1 MSDVNIILATP
12 IVLAPAIILV
22 GLGLS
27 FALDNDKFDKKLSKI
42 GGWFVAIFGL
52 YTVAYILVM
61 SIIKIC
67 K

>member
-1 MSDVNIILATP
+1 MSNVNTILATP

-27 FALDNDKFDKKLSKI
+27 FVLDNDKFDKKLSKI
-42 GGWFVAIFGL
+42 GGWFVLILGL
-52 YTVAYILVM
+52 YTVSYILVM